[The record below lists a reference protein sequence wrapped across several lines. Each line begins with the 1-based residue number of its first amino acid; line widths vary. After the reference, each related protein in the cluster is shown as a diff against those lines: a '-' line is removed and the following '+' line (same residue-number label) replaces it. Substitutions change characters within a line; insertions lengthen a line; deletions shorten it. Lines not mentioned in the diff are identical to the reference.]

1 MRDNMKKQS
10 NIDNFFE
17 NESDGKTLGTDQMLH
32 KNMEVYGFDVLEDRA
47 LADYRDGLKPAQRRL
62 IWTAKELKATW
73 DNKTVKSARI
83 TGDCFTGD
91 TEILTVNNEKLPIA
105 KLEKMIEHGENV

>member
-1 MRDNMKKQS
+1 MKNKS
-10 NIDNFFE
+10 SIDNFLKQE
-17 NESDGKTLGTDQMLH
+17 DTNVTMNTDSMLH
-32 KNMEVYGFDVLEDRA
+32 NNMLVYGLDVVEDRA

-83 TGDCFTGD
+83 TGDCMGRFHPHRN
-91 TEILTVNNEKLPIA
+91 ILWFIGNNGNK
-105 KLEKMIEHGENV
+105 